1 MENKFR
7 LGIFST
13 SRIEIIDIIKAWVAI
28 SIAFGIVMGGV
39 SFTTSFL
46 SRILLAAITVGI
58 GFLLHELSHKVV
70 AQHYGC
76 FAEFR
81 AFDSMLLLAIAFSF
95 IGLIFAT
102 PGAVMIAGQVTR
114 RENGLIAAAGPWMNI
129 ALALVFLAFKVSIPA
144 FNLIWSYGF
153 AINSWLALFN
163 MIPIWIFDGEK
174 IMAWDM
180 RVWGATAAVAAV
192 LVFVF

>member
-1 MENKFR
+1 MENHIR
-7 LGIFST
+7 LGGFST
-13 SRIEIIDIIKAWVAI
+13 SRTEIIDIIKAWVAI
-28 SIAFGIVMGGV
+28 SIAFGIAMGGV
-39 SFTTSFL
+39 SFTANFF

-58 GFLLHELSHKVV
+58 GFLLHELAHKVV

-81 AFDSMLLLAIAFSF
+81 AFNMMLILAIAFSF
-95 IGLIFAT
+95 IGFIFAA

-114 RENGLIAAAGPWMNI
+114 KENGFIAAAGPWTNI
-129 ALALVFLAFKVSIPA
+129 LLALIFLALKLSVPA
-144 FNLIWSYGF
+144 FNTIWSYGF

-163 MIPIWIFDGEK
+163 MLPIWIFDGEK

-180 RVWGATAAVAAV
+180 RIWGATAAVAAV

>member
-7 LGIFST
+7 LGVFST
-13 SRIEIIDIIKAWVAI
+13 SRTEIIDIIKAWVAI
-28 SIAFGIVMGGV
+28 SIAFGIAMGGV
-39 SFTTSFL
+39 SFTASFL
-46 SRILLAAITVGI
+46 FHILIAAITVGI

-95 IGLIFAT
+95 IGFIFAA

-114 RENGLIAAAGPWMNI
+114 KENGIISAAGPWMNI
-129 ALALVFLAFKVSIPA
+129 ALALVFLALKASIPT
-144 FNLIWSYGF
+144 FTIVWSYGF

-163 MIPIWIFDGEK
+163 MLPIWIFDGEK
-174 IMAWDM
+174 IMAWDA
-180 RVWGATAAVAAV
+180 RIWGATAAVAAV